1 VDRIFELN
9 EIFKP
14 KHIYVDR
21 GFGEVQVE
29 LLHKYGVENPKSGL
43 REKVKGVSFAE
54 AVEVRDPYTKM
65 LVKKEIKPYMVD
77 NLRQFLEKEK
87 IVFPE
92 SDEELYLQLISYVVI
107 RTTQIGRPIFEAS
120 GTAMDHAHDALM
132 LALLAITQNYGEFSK
147 GNYAMNTETFSNDFY
162 MPKVNT
168 VQDDEEKP
176 KYAIVGR
183 NDGLAATKFKKKSS
197 VISNGKRKM
206 F

>member
-1 VDRIFELN
+1 
-9 EIFKP
+9 
-14 KHIYVDR
+14 
-21 GFGEVQVE
+21 
-29 LLHKYGVENPKSGL
+29 
-43 REKVKGVSFAE
+43 
-54 AVEVRDPYTKM
+54 M

-147 GNYAMNTETFSNDFY
+147 GCKAN
-162 MPKVNT
+162 
-168 VQDDEEKP
+168 
-176 KYAIVGR
+176 
-183 NDGLAATKFKKKSS
+183 
-197 VISNGKRKM
+197 
-206 F
+206 